1 MLQHLASLMRRRLNM
16 MDDTTSSMSMTFDGW
31 STYKMKLLF
40 DGWDVA
46 TQWEFGLTCI
56 AVAFFAVIYQ
66 SLRFLVFVVEDTM
79 HPPGSSYSTFE
90 SVERGGYRSA
100 EAVPLT
106 NKEGVLSAEKYF
118 WFRVLHSVLSA
129 ATYGLA
135 IILMLMAM
143 SFNPSIFISLVA
155 GYGLGDFIFF
165 ARMRPTSLDCH

>member
-1 MLQHLASLMRRRLNM
+1 MAPILMSSGTAALHLALLTLSIGNGDEVLVASLTNM
-16 MDDTTSSMSMTFDGW
+16 
-31 STYKMKLLF
+31 
-40 DGWDVA
+40 A
-46 TQWEFGLTCI
+46 T
-56 AVAFFAVIYQ
+56 FFAVIYQ

-79 HPPGSSYSTFE
+79 HPPGSSYSTLE

-118 WFRVLHSVLSA
+118 WFRVLHSLLSA

-135 IILMLMAM
+135 LILMLMAM

>member
-1 MLQHLASLMRRRLNM
+1 
-16 MDDTTSSMSMTFDGW
+16 
-31 STYKMKLLF
+31 MKLLF

-79 HPPGSSYSTFE
+79 HPPGSSYSTLE

-118 WFRVLHSVLSA
+118 WFRVLNSLLSA
-129 ATYGLA
+129 AKYGLA
-135 IILMLMAM
+135 LIIMLMAM
-143 SFNPSIFISLVA
+143 SFNPSIIISLVA
-155 GYGLGDFIFF
+155 VYCLGEFIFF
-165 ARMRPTSLDCH
+165 ARMRTTSLDCH